1 MKPLVL
7 VIWWWWWGTIETQ
20 IFAMMKEIWQLI
32 SAKKNTL
39 TIPGHG
45 PAGTVRYTQ
54 LLFSTDFCSLATC
67 DVWYSEAS
75 LSWVELLHFVHL
87 HIIFITAPRLIPTT
101 VSKAVQQN
109 IITMN
114 RSSPRRRLC
123 SATKDAKEQRTNLPA
138 SNRNFSPP
146 KMNFDALSSSER
158 DGCFWCWRF
167 GALCFLFLVQ
177 KVKGSWSQFTTVE
190 KSFPSSDFKEANI
203 FTSVIVTFVFYI
215 YDHTTK

>member
-7 VIWWWWWGTIETQ
+7 VIWWWWWGTIEMQ

-45 PAGTVRYTQ
+45 PAGNVWCVIFRSIT
-54 LLFSTDFCSLATC
+54 LLGRTIAFCPPSHNIHHSSQINFHHWIQGNKISFLWIA
-67 DVWYSEAS
+67 
-75 LSWVELLHFVHL
+75 LHRGG
-87 HIIFITAPRLIPTT
+87 AC
-101 VSKAVQQN
+101 AAQQK
-109 IITMN
+109 MP
-114 RSSPRRRLC
+114 RSSGPTFRLQIGTFRPRDPFV
-123 SATKDAKEQRTNLPA
+123 S
-138 SNRNFSPP
+138 SNW
-146 KMNFDALSSSER
+146 MDFDALPSSER

-203 FTSVIVTFVFYI
+203 LTSVIVTFVFYI

>member
-87 HIIFITAPRLIPTT
+87 HIIFTTAPRLI
-101 VSKAVQQN
+101 QG
-109 IITMN
+109 
-114 RSSPRRRLC
+114 
-123 SATKDAKEQRTNLPA
+123 SATKYHYYESLFTAAPLVQRNKRSAKEQRTNLPA